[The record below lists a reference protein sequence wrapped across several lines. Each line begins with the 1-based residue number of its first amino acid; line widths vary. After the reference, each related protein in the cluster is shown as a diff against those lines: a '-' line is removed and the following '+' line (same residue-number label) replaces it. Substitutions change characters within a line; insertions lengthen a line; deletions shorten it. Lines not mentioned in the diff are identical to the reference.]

1 MPIISQTGSTI
12 RCLFAKDYKRGYRK
26 CLGVFGLLLQ
36 VVLTTAGFYF
46 ELARQKRPELID
58 WVGLTNRCNNNE
70 QVIRE
75 VTETFFE
82 SSPAN
87 IEALTEDIKNNEKSV
102 CKK

>member
-1 MPIISQTGSTI
+1 MILEYNLKLNGFEVYLAENGP
-12 RCLFAKDYKRGYRK
+12 RG
-26 CLGVFGLLLQ
+26 V
-36 VVLTTAGFYF
+36 

-70 QVIRE
+70 QVIRA

-82 SSPAN
+82 GSPAN
-87 IEALTEDIKNNEKSV
+87 IEALTEAIKNNEKSV